1 MDQNK
6 SGVII
11 DQSKF
16 NQSNVSIN
24 QMNQEGVST
33 VLCCKTTYFLIK
45 LTHGKYCRSA
55 IYLKVT
61 SRGVLIFNIEYHAQV
76 LSITMAI
83 T

>member
-11 DQSKF
+11 DQSKLG
-16 NQSNVSIN
+16 VSIN
-24 QMNQEGVST
+24 QINQEGVST
-33 VLCCKTTYFLIK
+33 VLYCKTTYFLIK

-61 SRGVLIFNIEYHAQV
+61 SRGVLIFNIKYHAQV